1 MIEIFFHQVA
11 DNELDNLSIKLQAKF
26 YALIEFLSEKPH
38 LLREPHCKQL
48 DQKNKI
54 FELRAGDGHN
64 IARGTWC
71 YGEEK
76 NTIYILSFFIKK
88 TQKTDPKDIQTAIN
102 RKRDMIS
109 LYQRGEL
116 A

>member
-1 MIEIFFHQVA
+1 MVEIFFHQAA
-11 DNELDNLSIKLQAKF
+11 DYELDNLSIKLQANF
-26 YALIEFLSEKPH
+26 YSLIEVLSEKPH
-38 LLREPHCKQL
+38 LLREPHCKPL
-48 DQKNKI
+48 DKKTKI
-54 FELRAGDGHN
+54 FELRTGDGHN
-64 IARGTWC
+64 VARGTWC

-88 TQKTDPKDIQTAIN
+88 TQKTDSKDIQTAIN
-102 RKRDMIS
+102 RKKDMIV